1 MKNECKL
8 ANWDLKFKSKKKP
21 HFKHGSDLKDKV
33 NKIDVEIQEGE
44 SETSKELDFKMGVE
58 QSENDHLEIALK
70 KKLRFKAGADL
81 TEKVNR
87 MSVEEDETFDADSSE
102 SNLRINLEENL
113 NEKLEISCK
122 KKIKFKAGAELTDKV
137 SKMNFDLGE
146 DSDLNSADTTLK
158 VKLETEEKKSLAI
171 SLKKKIKFKAGAD
184 LTDKVNLV
192 AVDWIEE
199 MIGDQEIFTV
209 SLKIASTIC
218 KKSETII

>member
-1 MKNECKL
+1 MKKECKL
-8 ANWDLKFKSKKKP
+8 ANWDLKFKSRKKP
-21 HFKHGSDLKDKV
+21 RFKAGSELSEKA

-44 SETSKELDFKMGVE
+44 SETSKELDFKMEVE
-58 QSENDHLEIALK
+58 QSENDHLQIALK

-102 SNLRINLEENL
+102 SNLRINIEENL

-137 SKMNFDLGE
+137 NKMDFDLDE
-146 DSDLNSADTTLK
+146 NSDLNSADTMLK
-158 VKLETEEKKSLAI
+158 VKLETEEKKSLTI

-199 MIGDQEIFTV
+199 INGEQEIFTV

>member
-21 HFKHGSDLKDKV
+21 RFKPGSDLTDKV

-44 SETSKELDFKMGVE
+44 SETSKELDFKMEVE

-137 SKMNFDLGE
+137 NKMDFDLDE
-146 DSDLNSADTTLK
+146 NSDLNSADTTLK

-171 SLKKKIKFKAGAD
+171 SLKKKTKFKAGAD

-192 AVDWIEE
+192 AVDWFEE
-199 MIGDQEIFTV
+199 INEEQEISTV
-209 SLKIASTIC
+209 SLKITSTIC

>member
-1 MKNECKL
+1 MKKECKL
-8 ANWDLKFKSKKKP
+8 ANWDLKFKSRKKP
-21 HFKHGSDLKDKV
+21 RFKAGSELSDKV

-44 SETSKELDFKMGVE
+44 SETSKELDFKMEVE

-70 KKLRFKAGADL
+70 KKLRFKAGSYL

-87 MSVEEDETFDADSSE
+87 MSVEEDETSDADSSE
-102 SNLRINLEENL
+102 SNLRINIEENL

-137 SKMNFDLGE
+137 NKMNFDLDE
-146 DSDLNSADTTLK
+146 NSDLNSADTMLK
-158 VKLETEEKKSLAI
+158 MKLETEEKKSLAI

-192 AVDWIEE
+192 AVDWIDEINEE
-199 MIGDQEIFTV
+199 QEILTV
-209 SLKIASTIC
+209 SLKITSTIC